1 MEKVDLTL
9 LVHRAM
15 SDPVFRQQLLAD
27 PEVAVNEAGWDLPP
41 DDLAALKAWHANL
54 RDVTKL
60 EELKR
65 SLEDFL
71 ASRVPK
77 TCD

>member
-9 LVHRAM
+9 LMHRTM
-15 SDPVFRQQLLAD
+15 SDPVFRQRLLAD
-27 PEVAVNEAGWDLPP
+27 PEAAVSEAGWDLPP

-60 EELKR
+60 EELKH